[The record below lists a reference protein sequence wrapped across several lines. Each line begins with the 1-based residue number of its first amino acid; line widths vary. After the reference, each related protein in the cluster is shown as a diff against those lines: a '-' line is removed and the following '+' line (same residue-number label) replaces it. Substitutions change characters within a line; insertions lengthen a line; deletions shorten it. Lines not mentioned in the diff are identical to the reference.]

1 VSTVASLV
9 QRFPV
14 ASYAVLTFGL
24 SWGAVLIV
32 IGGPAGIPADAE
44 RLEALLPLVV
54 LGLTV
59 GPVVAGLALT
69 GLARGA
75 AGYATFLARARR
87 WRVGPGWY
95 AVALLTA
102 PGLAIVTLGALSLAS
117 PAFTPGIV
125 GSADRAALVLGAIVA
140 GLAAG
145 LLEEPGWTGFAVPE
159 MRRRHGLVATGLAI
173 GALWGG
179 WHLIV
184 AVWGSGT
191 PSGAFSVALLGSQ
204 LVFYVGVLPAYRVLM
219 AWVFERTD
227 SLPVAMLM
235 HASLTGGVL
244 FVFMPAELGPGALAL
259 WYGAMTLATW
269 LLVAWVAFARGRR
282 RSARARTRRSA
293 GGAAHR
299 PPPGASASRPGGPG
313 GGARQPR

>member
-1 VSTVASLV
+1 MSTVASLV
-9 QRFPV
+9 KTFPV
-14 ASYAVLTFGL
+14 VSYAVVTFGL

-32 IGGPAGIPADAE
+32 IGGPAGIPADAG
-44 RLEALLPLVV
+44 RLDALLPLVV

-59 GPVVAGLALT
+59 GPLVAGLVST

-87 WRVGPGWY
+87 WRVGLGWY

-102 PGLAIVTLGALSLAS
+102 PLLATVTLCALSLAS
-117 PAFTPGIV
+117 PAFHPGIV
-125 GSADRAALVLGAIVA
+125 TSPDPASLVMGAIVA
-140 GLAAG
+140 GLAGG

-159 MRRRHGLVATGLAI
+159 MRRRHGLFTTGLAV

-191 PSGAFSVALLGSQ
+191 PSGAFSGALLGSQ
-204 LVFYVGVLPAYRVLM
+204 LLFYVGVLPAYRVLM
-219 AWVFERTD
+219 AWTFERTD
-227 SLPVAMLM
+227 SLLLAMLM

-244 FVFMPAELGPGALAL
+244 FVFMPAEIGPGGLAA
-259 WYGAMTLATW
+259 WYGAMTLAAW
-269 LLVAWVAFARGRR
+269 LLVTGVAVVRGRR
-282 RSARARTRRSA
+282 RFPK
-293 GGAAHR
+293 AHT
-299 PPPGASASRPGGPG
+299 
-313 GGARQPR
+313 